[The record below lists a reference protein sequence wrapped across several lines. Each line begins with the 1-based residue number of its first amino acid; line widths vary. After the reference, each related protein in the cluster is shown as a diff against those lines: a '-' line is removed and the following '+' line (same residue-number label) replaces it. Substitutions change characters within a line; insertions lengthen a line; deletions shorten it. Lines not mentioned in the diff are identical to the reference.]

1 MSDPTLFDYSMIKG
15 TVDAILFQNNDNF
28 YTVIKVET
36 IETNM
41 NHLVIYQQ
49 LWGSFQIL
57 WKEMYTLLKDK
68 W

>member
-36 IETNM
+36 IETNE
-41 NHLVIYQQ
+41 
-49 LWGSFQIL
+49 SFGNSTNSCRVLSKYCGRRCIHF
-57 WKEMYTLLKDK
+57 
-68 W
+68 

>member
-36 IETNM
+36 IETNESFG
-41 NHLVIYQQ
+41 NLPTVV
-49 LWGSFQIL
+49 GFFQIL